1 MAKKVTG
8 YRNGNP
14 VTRSVGESKL
24 KPDTRITYPA
34 FTHPDVLYWAP
45 TWAMIRDCILG
56 EQEIKAR
63 GELYL
68 PRLDEM
74 TTGEYNAYLGR
85 SVFFNMVERTISSL
99 TGVVFEKLPKISGI
113 PTKLKK
119 SAEKPTKNLISLNAF
134 LKNST
139 AEVLTTGRYGVLV
152 DMDANGKAAPYFVGY
167 QAENILDW
175 TIEEID
181 GRMRPTEIV
190 LREYQEIKGVF
201 GNSRKY
207 TTVYRVLR
215 LDTEDD
221 GSRVYR
227 QYIYRHDDLG
237 IEVEALIPE
246 IVTPTRNGV
255 AFSEIPFRFIGAKT
269 NDPSVDRSPI
279 SDIAALN
286 LSHYRSYAQLEHGRY
301 YTALP
306 VYYAQVP
313 IGSQNTDYRVGSA
326 VVWECAPGE
335 KPGIIEFTG
344 TGLQSIENAC
354 SQKEDQISSLGGR
367 LMGGRSRSVSESD
380 NAVKMKEGNER
391 SILLNIVMGL
401 NEGMTDLLR
410 FWVQWQGERGDDV
423 SVELS
428 TQFLSNDLGAR
439 EVRAVYAM
447 YKDAVVPVEVL
458 HFYLQKAEVV
468 PDWLSVEEFKALLD
482 SEESFPNSPDTWA
495 KMRGFNTAKDER
507 DYELT
512 KEELDIADKEAGTKQ
527 AAVTETVRNNKVQAT
542 IQLKNANNQAGDA
555 NNAPGNTSGSPAPAQ
570 KPKVKGGKPGATT
583 TN

>member
-8 YRNGNP
+8 YRDGKP
-14 VTRSVGESKL
+14 VTRTVGESKL
-24 KPDTRITYPA
+24 KPDTRITYPS

-68 PRLDEM
+68 PLLDEM
-74 TTGEYNAYLGR
+74 TRKEYDAYLGR
-85 SVFFNMVERTISSL
+85 AVFFNMVERTISSL

-113 PTKLKK
+113 PAKLAKA
-119 SAEKPTKNLISLNAF
+119 AEKPTKNLISLTSF
-134 LKNST
+134 LKNSV

-152 DMDANGKAAPYFVGY
+152 DMDAAGKAAPYFVGY

-190 LREYQEIKGVF
+190 LREYQEAKGSF
-201 GNSRKY
+201 GSSRKY

-215 LDTEDD
+215 LDLEAD

-227 QYIYRHDDLG
+227 QYVYRHLDP
-237 IEVEALIPE
+237 EVAVETLIPE
-246 IVTPTRNGV
+246 VSEPTRNGV
-255 AFSEIPFRFIGAKT
+255 AFDEIPFRFIGAKT

-313 IGSQNTDYRVGSA
+313 IGTQNAEYRVGSA

-344 TGLQSIENAC
+344 TGLSSIENAC
-354 SQKEDQISSLGGR
+354 AQKEDQIASLGGR
-367 LMGGRSRSVSESD
+367 LMGGRARSVSESD
-380 NAVKMKEGNER
+380 NAIKMKEGNER

-410 FWVQWQGERGDDV
+410 FWVEWQGESAKDTT
-423 SVELS
+423 VELS

-458 HFYLQKAEVV
+458 HYYLQKAEVV
-468 PDWLSVEEFKALLD
+468 PDWLSVDEFKTMLD
-482 SEESFPNSPDTWA
+482 TEESFPNSPDAWA
-495 KMRGFNTAKDER
+495 KMRGFATAKDER

-512 KEELDIADKEAGTKQ
+512 QRELAIADKEAGAKT
-527 AAVTETVRNNKVQAT
+527 AAVAETIRNNRVQAS
-542 IQLKNANNQAGDA
+542 IQLKNVTKPPAGDP
-555 NNAPGNTSGSPAPAQ
+555 NAGQ
-570 KPKVKGGKPGATT
+570 